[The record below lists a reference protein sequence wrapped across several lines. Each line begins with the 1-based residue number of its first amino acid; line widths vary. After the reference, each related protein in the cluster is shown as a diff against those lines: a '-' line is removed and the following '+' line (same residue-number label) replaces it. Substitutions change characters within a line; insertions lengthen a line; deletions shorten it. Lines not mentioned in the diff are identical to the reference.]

1 MNPHD
6 WRMKMYATKSKIYSV
21 ISLGVIS
28 LLLASCASA
37 GSVSSS
43 PVTETSIAESPT
55 SEVNGNDSAVTSDSE
70 TQTAESP
77 AASNGGDEAAG
88 TEDQQAQQSTSTT
101 KENSGSGMF
110 ADTETETEQSPATTE
125 GSNQNAGA
133 YIPFETYNSSKDKYA
148 NTNVVLFFN
157 AAWCSTCKKARDNF
171 EASRKQI
178 PEDLTIVMVDFDT
191 SIELRKRYGVTVQH
205 TLIQIDRAGEVLAKW
220 SGSVTVAEIVKQLS

>member
-1 MNPHD
+1 
-6 WRMKMYATKSKIYSV
+6 MYATKSKIYSV

-43 PVTETSIAESPT
+43 PVIETSMAEGPT

-70 TQTAESP
+70 TKTAESP
-77 AASNGGDEAAG
+77 AASDGGDEAAVNS
-88 TEDQQAQQSTSTT
+88 DQQTQDQQSTSTT

-110 ADTETETEQSPATTE
+110 ADTETETEQSPATTQ

-157 AAWCSTCKKARDNF
+157 AAWCSKCKKARDNF